1 MGTTLPR
8 SSRTDSSVVDLPAH
22 RQHGGARPCTRQTP
36 AHSPTSQ
43 RWGAVRGEERRGTWL
58 ASRWARLADGT
69 LSLGSGRNGAHSLS
83 PGKCCNRCCPFIA
96 SRGLHRPCR
105 CRPREARVLCVISIS
120 AGQSSFHGQARRC
133 ADEPTDEAPSSDGP
147 GPHVQT
153 PHHACRRLSRLRTRC
168 HPPL

>member
-105 CRPREARVLCVISIS
+105 CRPHYPGYCV
-120 AGQSSFHGQARRC
+120 
-133 ADEPTDEAPSSDGP
+133 
-147 GPHVQT
+147 
-153 PHHACRRLSRLRTRC
+153 LSRFQRVNRPFTVKLVVAQMSRQTRLRAQTVPVRMSRL
-168 HPPL
+168 HTMRADGFLA